1 MPDPADSPSSTA
13 SAAGWGRD
21 LRIAAGFLT
30 RLPVAPKDI
39 AAEGGSLA
47 RAMALFPIIGA
58 GIGAFG
64 GLVLLAGFE
73 LGFGPLASAFLAVAA
88 TVAITGALHEDG
100 LADVADGLGG
110 GSDREARLRIM
121 RDSRT
126 GAYGVLAIVFSV
138 GLRVSLLSAFFTPG
152 EAALAL
158 IAVGA
163 LSRAP
168 MAPMAYLMGPART
181 DGLAAAAGRPDRT
194 AVAIAKISALVIALV
209 IIDVWA
215 AIVAAIAVAV
225 AAGWIAI
232 LAARRLGGHTGDV
245 FGVAQQVS
253 EIAALATIVAM
264 Q

>member
-1 MPDPADSPSSTA
+1 MPDPADSPPSST
-13 SAAGWGRD
+13 STAGWGRD
-21 LRIAAGFLT
+21 LRMAAGFLT
-30 RLPVAPKDI
+30 RLPVAPKDV
-39 AAEGGSLA
+39 AAERGSLA

-58 GIGAFG
+58 GIGAAG
-64 GLVLLAGFE
+64 GLALLAGFE
-73 LGFGPLASAFLAVAA
+73 LGFGPLASAFLAIAV

-121 RDSRT
+121 RDSRA
-126 GAYGVLAIVFSV
+126 GAFGVLAIVFSI
-138 GLRVSLLSAFFTPG
+138 GFRVSLLSAFFTPG

-194 AVAIAKISALVIALV
+194 AVVIAKVSALVIALV

-225 AAGWIAI
+225 AAGWVAI

-245 FGVAQQVS
+245 FGAAQQVA
-253 EIAALATIVAM
+253 EIAALAVIVAM